1 MDPWPLSEKVRL
13 TLQMIVNY
21 TPVPLPFRRYDWIHR
36 GSWYTGISYLKIGD
50 IKNLEYQWEISGIE
64 SSSSLGSSY
73 LRSPNIFLWVNL
85 RIGDFFFPP
94 IWTSP
99 AWRVA
104 GWRGWPVTNGFL
116 GSHCHGQESKLLF
129 FFCSASIV
137 FVVDLYEKMFLHH
150 PESNCN
156 HFFFGI

>member
-85 RIGDFFFPP
+85 RIGDFFPHRYELHQLGGLPDDGDDQWPMDFWGP
-94 IWTSP
+94 IAMVKSQ
-99 AWRVA
+99 
-104 GWRGWPVTNGFL
+104 NCCFFL
-116 GSHCHGQESKLLF
+116 LSFYSFCCWFIWKNVFASSWVKLQ
-129 FFCSASIV
+129 S
-137 FVVDLYEKMFLHH
+137 
-150 PESNCN
+150 
-156 HFFFGI
+156 FFFGI